1 MPFYGKKTIMSVQYF
16 IERSKFMTRNHYFD
30 NMKAFL
36 IFLVVL
42 GHMISGFFGDG
53 SGGKGTVYLWIF
65 SFHMPV
71 FIFASGY
78 FASTN
83 TKKTLSKLIPLYL
96 VFQMVQIL
104 IKFLYDCYVDPS
116 TAVFEFQLFKPEW
129 TLWYLMALILYSL
142 VTPILDTD
150 DRRKQVRNV
159 ILAIAAG
166 LIIGFTP
173 YTDNFLAIS
182 RMVTFLPFFL
192 LGYYGKKNQGVL
204 TVFAGTCKHG
214 KTKLLPY
221 RIIGVGGAVA
231 MTALIIACV
240 GAVNAKWFFGTL
252 SYDDDFTFWS
262 KVFTYM
268 VSFIWLVVI
277 VFLTP
282 AKRIPLV
289 DKIGQNTLGIYLFH
303 TAAISVLKVVPPAR
317 AALQEYM
324 VVVIIVSVVMTI
336 FLGLDPFTNIL
347 KKIRIP
353 YKENR

>member
-1 MPFYGKKTIMSVQYF
+1 
-16 IERSKFMTRNHYFD
+16 MTRNHYFD

-36 IFLVVL
+36 IFMVVL

-53 SGGKGTVYLWIF
+53 SGGKGTMYLWIF

-83 TKKTLSKLIPLYL
+83 TKKTLSRLVPLYL
-96 VFQMVQIL
+96 VFQMVQII
-104 IKFLYDCYVDPS
+104 IKFAYAYSVNPD

-129 TLWYLMALILYSL
+129 TLWYLMALILYAL
-142 VTPILDTD
+142 LTPILDTAD
-150 DRRKQVRNV
+150 SKKQIRNV
-159 ILAIAAG
+159 VMAIAAG

-192 LGYYGKKNQGVL
+192 LGYYGKKNQRIL
-204 TVFAGTCKHG
+204 SVFADTCKQG

-231 MTALIIACV
+231 MTALIINAA
-240 GAVNAKWFFGTL
+240 GAVNSKWFFGTL
-252 SYDDDFTFWS
+252 AYDDNFTIWA
-262 KVFTYM
+262 KVFTYLI
-268 VSFIWLVVI
+268 SFAWLVII

-282 AKRIPLV
+282 LNRIPFV

-303 TAAISVLKVVPPAR
+303 TAVISVFKVIPPVK
-317 AALQEYM
+317 AALVDSM
-324 VVVIIVSVVMTI
+324 FVVVIVSIVVTAV
-336 FLGLDPFTNIL
+336 LALDPFTKFL
-347 KKIRIP
+347 KLIRIP
-353 YKENR
+353 YKK

>member
-1 MPFYGKKTIMSVQYF
+1 
-16 IERSKFMTRNHYFD
+16 MTRNHYFD

-36 IFLVVL
+36 IFMVVL

-53 SGGKGTVYLWIF
+53 TGGKGTMYLWIF

-83 TKKTLSKLIPLYL
+83 TKKTLSRLVPLYL
-96 VFQMVQIL
+96 VFQMVQII
-104 IKFLYDCYVDPS
+104 IKFAYAYSYDPE

-129 TLWYLMALILYSL
+129 TLWYLMALILYAL
-142 VTPILDTD
+142 LTPILDTD
-150 DRRKQVRNV
+150 DRNKQIRNV
-159 ILAIAAG
+159 VLAIAAG

-192 LGYYGKKNQGVL
+192 IGYYGKKNQGIL
-204 TVFAGTCKHG
+204 CVFAGTSKHG
-214 KTKLLPY
+214 KTRLLPY

-231 MTALIIACV
+231 MTALIINAA
-240 GAVNAKWFFGTL
+240 GAVNSKWFFGTL
-252 SYDDDFTFWS
+252 AYDDNFTIWA
-262 KVFTYM
+262 KVFTYLI
-268 VSFIWLVVI
+268 SFAWLVII

-282 AKRIPLV
+282 SNRIPFV

-303 TAAISVLKVVPPAR
+303 TAIISIFKVIPPIKG
-317 AALQEYM
+317 ALDDSM
-324 VVVIIVSVVMTI
+324 LVVVVISVMVTSV
-336 FLGLDPFTNIL
+336 LALDPFTKFL
-347 KKIRIP
+347 KLIRIP
-353 YKENR
+353 YKK

>member
-1 MPFYGKKTIMSVQYF
+1 
-16 IERSKFMTRNHYFD
+16 MTRNHYFD

-53 SGGKGTVYLWIF
+53 SDERGIVYLWIF

-83 TKKTLSKLIPLYL
+83 TKKTLSRLIPLYL
-96 VFQMVQIL
+96 VFQILQIV
-104 IKFLYDCYVDPS
+104 IKYLYAYSVDPE

-142 VTPILDTD
+142 IIPLFDTD
-150 DRRKQVRNV
+150 DRKKQVRNIV
-159 ILAIAAG
+159 LAIGAG

-192 LGYYGKKNQGVL
+192 FGFYGKKNQGVL

-214 KTKLLPY
+214 KIRLLPY
-221 RIIGVGGAVA
+221 RIIGVLGAAV
-231 MTALIIACV
+231 MTLVIAIAA
-240 GAVNAKWFFGTL
+240 GELNSKWFFGTL
-252 SYDDDFTFWS
+252 SYGDNFTIWM
-262 KVFTYM
+262 KVLTYM
-268 VSFIWLVVI
+268 ISFAWLLI
-277 VFLTP
+277 LIFLTP
-282 AKRIPLV
+282 AKRIPV
-289 DKIGQNTLGIYLFH
+289 VEKIGQNTLGIYLFH
-303 TAAISVLKVVPPAR
+303 TAVISIFKVIPPVKGILTESMAAVVVISVLVV
-317 AALQEYM
+317 L
-324 VVVIIVSVVMTI
+324 V
-336 FLGLDPFTNIL
+336 LGQDPFTWIL
-347 KKIRIP
+347 RKLQIP
-353 YKENR
+353 YTKTQRTNG

>member
-1 MPFYGKKTIMSVQYF
+1 
-16 IERSKFMTRNHYFD
+16 MTRNHYFD
-30 NMKAFL
+30 NMKAYL
-36 IFLVVL
+36 IFMVVL

-53 SGGKGTVYLWIF
+53 SGGKSIMYIWIF

-83 TKKTLSKLIPLYL
+83 TKKTLSRLLPLYL
-96 VFQMVQIL
+96 VFQMVQII
-104 IKFLYDCYVDPS
+104 IKFAYAYSTNPD

-142 VTPILDTD
+142 LTPILDTD
-150 DRRKQVRNV
+150 NRKKQIRNIV
-159 ILAIAAG
+159 LAIAAG
-166 LIIGFTP
+166 LLIGFTP

-192 LGYYGKKNQGVL
+192 LGYYGKKNQGFL
-204 TVFAGTCKHG
+204 TVFADTCKHG

-221 RIIGVGGAVA
+221 RIIGVGGAIA
-231 MTALIIACV
+231 ITALIIASS

-252 SYDDDFTFWS
+252 AYGDVFTIWC
-262 KVFTYM
+262 KVFTYLI
-268 VSFIWLVVI
+268 SFAWLVII

-303 TAAISVLKVVPPAR
+303 TAVISIFKVIPPIKG
-317 AALQEYM
+317 ALDDSM
-324 VVVIIVSVVMTI
+324 SVVVVVSVIVTAV
-336 FLGLDPFTNIL
+336 LALDPFTKVL
-347 KKIRIP
+347 KLIRIP
-353 YKENR
+353 YEK